1 MTATIRTESGDML
14 EKCTIKGVKDSY
26 EIVVMTNGQTHIVT
40 QFSSM
45 SLGVINNAEFA
56 KKIVNILNAEHAS
69 NTVTISREVY
79 VRVRELVEMRATK
92 DTHPYYQDAVKQF
105 LEAGK

>member
-1 MTATIRTESGDML
+1 MTATIRTELHKKECMQNGYTYEYGSGH
-14 EKCTIKGVKDSY
+14 EYPKCTCKP
-26 EIVVMTNGQTHIVT
+26 
-40 QFSSM
+40 
-45 SLGVINNAEFA
+45 
-56 KKIVNILNAEHAS
+56 